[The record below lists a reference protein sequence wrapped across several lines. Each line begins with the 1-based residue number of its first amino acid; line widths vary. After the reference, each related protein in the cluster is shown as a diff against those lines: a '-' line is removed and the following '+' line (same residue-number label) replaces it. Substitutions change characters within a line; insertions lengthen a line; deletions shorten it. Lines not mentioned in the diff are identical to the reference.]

1 MNGKVTGLNSMPS
14 NCVSRLCPIVSAVTP
29 VWSDTKKTVRRCFM
43 AEIPV
48 AVAARVAGRSAAD
61 RIRC

>member
-1 MNGKVTGLNSMPS
+1 MPS

-43 AEIPV
+43 ADGPF
-48 AVAARVAGRSAAD
+48 AVAAVRALRAAD
-61 RIRC
+61 RNR